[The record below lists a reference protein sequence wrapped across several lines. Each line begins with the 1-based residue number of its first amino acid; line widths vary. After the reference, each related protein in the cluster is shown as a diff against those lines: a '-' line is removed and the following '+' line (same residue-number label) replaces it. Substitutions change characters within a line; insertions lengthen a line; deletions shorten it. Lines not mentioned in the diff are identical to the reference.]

1 MASKRDYYD
10 ILGLQKNATPEQV
23 KQAYK
28 ELAKKY
34 HPDLNKEAGAEEK
47 FKEVLEAYTI
57 LSDSQKRQAYDNYG
71 FESPEFSNFDF
82 NEFARQGGGRFDF
95 SDLFG
100 DLGFDPFE
108 QFFGTQKKQTAQRG
122 FDLRVDLEIELEEA
136 VAGTEKTIEV
146 SRIEKCDEC
155 NGTGSKD
162 KESSKCPACNGKGVV
177 ERTQRTPFGIFST
190 RTTCP
195 KCRGSGTVIKNPCR
209 KCNGTGQVRGKK
221 KITVK
226 IPAGIDNGNHLR
238 LKGEG
243 NSGSKGGVH
252 GDLYIIMF
260 VKPHK
265 IFKRDRTDLFVEVPI
280 SFTEAALGEEIEVPL
295 LLAGK
300 AKLKIPEGT
309 QTGTLFKL
317 KGLGVKA
324 EGRTGDLYVKAIVKT
339 PESLNSK
346 QKALFED
353 LAKLDGFKE
362 RQDFFGSLKKKFGK

>member
-1 MASKRDYYD
+1 MPQKRDYYD
-10 ILGLQKNATPEQV
+10 VLGLQKNATPEQV

-82 NEFARQGGGRFDF
+82 NEFFRQRGQSFDF

-108 QFFGTQKKQTAQRG
+108 QFFGTQKRQTAQRG
-122 FDLRVDLEIELEEA
+122 FDLRLDLELELEEA

-146 SRIEKCDEC
+146 SKIEKCDEC

-162 KESSKCPACNGKGVV
+162 KETTKCTACNGKGVI

-190 RTTCP
+190 RTTCN
-195 KCRGSGTVIKNPCR
+195 KCGGTGTIIKNPCK
-209 KCNGTGQVRGKK
+209 KCNGTGQVMQKK

-243 NSGSKGGVH
+243 NAGSKGGMH
-252 GDLYIIMF
+252 GDLYIVAFI
-260 VKPHK
+260 KPHK
-265 IFKRDRTDLFVEVPI
+265 IFKRDKADLFVEVPI
-280 SFTEAALGEEIEVPL
+280 SFAEAALGAEIEVPL

-300 AKLKIPEGT
+300 AKLKIPEAT
-309 QTGTLFKL
+309 QTGTMFKL
-317 KGLGVKA
+317 KGLGVKT

-339 PESLNSK
+339 PESLNAR

-353 LAKLDGFKE
+353 LEKLDGFKE
-362 RQDFFGSLKKKFGK
+362 RQDFFSSLKKKFRK